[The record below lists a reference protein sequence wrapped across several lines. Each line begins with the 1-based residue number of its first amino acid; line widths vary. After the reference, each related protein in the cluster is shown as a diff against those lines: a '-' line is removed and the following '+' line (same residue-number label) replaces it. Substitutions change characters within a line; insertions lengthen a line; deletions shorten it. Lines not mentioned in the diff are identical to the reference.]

1 MCYVLIIHNVENY
14 ESWKEMFD
22 KAATL
27 RKEAG
32 EVSFQVLSDYQL
44 PNKIVHFSKWASI
57 QQAKGFFESPEV
69 EALRKQGG
77 VKSPEFIYLN
87 QLSFGIL

>member
-1 MCYVLIIHNVENY
+1 MSYVLIIHHVENY
-14 ESWKEMFD
+14 ESWKGMFD

-32 EVSFQVLSDYQL
+32 EVSYQVLSDYQL
-44 PNKIVHFSKWASI
+44 PNKIVHFSQWVSI
-57 QQAKGFFESPEV
+57 QQAKAFFESPEV
-69 EALRKQGG
+69 EVLRKQGG

-87 QLSFGIL
+87 LLSFGTL

>member
-1 MCYVLIIHNVENY
+1 MYYTLIIHDVENY
-14 ESWKEMFD
+14 ESWKDMFD
-22 KAATL
+22 NAAML

-44 PNKIVHFSKWASI
+44 PNKIVHFSKWESI
-57 QQAKGFFESPEV
+57 QQAKAFFESPEL
-69 EALRKQGG
+69 ETLRKQGG

-87 QLSFGIL
+87 ELTFGVL